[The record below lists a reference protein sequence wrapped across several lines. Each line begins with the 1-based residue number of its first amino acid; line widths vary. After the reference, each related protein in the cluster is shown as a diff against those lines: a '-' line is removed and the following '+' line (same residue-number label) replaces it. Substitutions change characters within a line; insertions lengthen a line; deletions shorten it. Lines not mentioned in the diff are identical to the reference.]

1 MNKTRILVIDDEPA
15 ITRTLRLSL
24 ERLGAYEVRTENDPR
39 AAVLSARAFRPD
51 LILLDVMMPHLDG
64 GELAAKLEA
73 DPLVQGTPIVLLT
86 ALVSNDET
94 EGREARI
101 GGLNYLA
108 KPVGIAELTRVIESH
123 LGRPGP
129 HRLPAQPA

>member
-15 ITRTLRLSL
+15 ITRTLRLNL

-39 AAVLSARAFRPD
+39 AAVQAAREFRPD

-64 GELAAKLEA
+64 GEVAAQLQD
-73 DPLVQGTPIVLLT
+73 DPLLQDTPIVLLT
-86 ALVSNDET
+86 ALVSNEET

-108 KPVGIAELTRVIESH
+108 KPVGIAELTRVIKSH
-123 LGRPGP
+123 LGARDPGRPEE
-129 HRLPAQPA
+129 RPA